1 MNTKKLI
8 EAKKLLQHKLKL
20 IENTL
25 DKMEQGRMEELAGIS
40 EDDGSY
46 TSGAADEQVY
56 DDILNKITDT
66 YPDKK
71 EAAMAIMN
79 SSDAVFS
86 KLFNKALASMEDIDA
101 ENADE
106 YVMDKIGVNESEEES
121 GTKKS
126 AQALPNRSYR
136 TPTEILIDKF
146 RLDYIKNR
154 QFRDKKIDELPILDK
169 QKADIKAHY
178 KQKMKPEINK

>member
-1 MNTKKLI
+1 MDKKKLI
-8 EAKKLLQHKLKL
+8 EAKKLLQQKLKL

-46 TSGAADEQVY
+46 TPGAADEQVY

-79 SSDAVFS
+79 SSDMRFG
-86 KLFNKALASMEDIDA
+86 KLFNKALATMEDIDA
-101 ENADE
+101 ENAAE
-106 YVMDKIGVNESEEES
+106 YVMDKLGINESEEES

-126 AQALPNRSYR
+126 AQALPRQQARSGA
-136 TPTEILIDKF
+136 EQNIDKF
-146 RLDYIKNR
+146 KLTSSNYR
-154 QFRDKKIDELPILDK
+154 E
-169 QKADIKAHY
+169 
-178 KQKMKPEINK
+178 KMKNLPLNAGQKEKIEQHFKEKRKPIKK